1 MITVTAKQFLAPG
14 EALAGEN
21 EAVVGQNNTTVNK
34 YFKAAGSAYC
44 GFLLWYC
51 DKQSGAGVFTGC
63 ANPAYVPTFKDFCRK
78 HFPIVSGGEAREGDL
93 AAYSDQHVFAIK
105 KRLSGSTV
113 ITFEGNTTVY
123 KTIAE
128 AEKSAAGT
136 GAYEGI
142 GYKKR
147 VLTAAYTVY
156 RPPYAAS
163 DGDREPPPAPAPEP
177 VKTRE
182 DYVKDWQRWLGVDPD
197 GQPGDK
203 TMEANFARMF
213 AALVKA
219 HPARQG
225 DKGDYVQ
232 CIQGMLYAAGYD
244 PGGLDGDFGPG
255 MRKAVEAFQG
265 AKSLNVDGAAGAD
278 TVAALIAEAG
288 K

>member
-1 MITVTAKQFLAPG
+1 M
-14 EALAGEN
+14 
-21 EAVVGQNNTTVNK
+21 
-34 YFKAAGSAYC
+34 
-44 GFLLWYC
+44 
-51 DKQSGAGVFTGC
+51 FTGC
-63 ANPAYVPTFKDFCRK
+63 TNPAYVPTFKDFCRK
-78 HFPIVSGGEAREGDL
+78 HFPVVPGGEAREGDL
-93 AAYSDQHVFAIK
+93 VAYSDQHVFAIK

-147 VLTAAYTVY
+147 TITAAFTVY

-163 DGDREPPPAPAPEP
+163 AGDKEPPPAPAPEP
-177 VKTRE
+177 EKTRE

-197 GQPGDK
+197 GQPGDE
-203 TMEANFARMF
+203 TMAANMKRMF
-213 AALVKA
+213 VSLIKA
-219 HPARQG
+219 HPAKAG
-225 DKGDYVQ
+225 DKGDYVK

-244 PGGLDGDFGPG
+244 PGGLDGVFGAG
-255 MRKAVEAFQG
+255 MKKAVEAFQRDHC
-265 AKSLNVDGAAGAD
+265 SDVDGVSGSE
-278 TVAALIAEAG
+278 TVAALIAEAS